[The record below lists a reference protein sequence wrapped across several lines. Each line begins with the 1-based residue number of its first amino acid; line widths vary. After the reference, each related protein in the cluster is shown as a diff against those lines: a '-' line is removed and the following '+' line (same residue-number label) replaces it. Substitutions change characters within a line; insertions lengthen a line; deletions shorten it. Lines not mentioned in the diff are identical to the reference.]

1 MIFCTLD
8 KHANRNIIDEGETMI
23 FCTLDKHANRNIID
37 EVVVD
42 HGFNLVYDA
51 TVSVLV

>member
-23 FCTLDKHANRNIID
+23 CCTLDKHANRNIID
-37 EVVVD
+37 EVE
-42 HGFNLVYDA
+42 
-51 TVSVLV
+51 TMVSVLV